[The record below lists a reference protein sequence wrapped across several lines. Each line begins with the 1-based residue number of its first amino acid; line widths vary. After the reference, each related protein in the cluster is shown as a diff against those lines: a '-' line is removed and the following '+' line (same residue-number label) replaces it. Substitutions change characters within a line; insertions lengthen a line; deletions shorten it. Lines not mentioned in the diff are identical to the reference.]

1 MYQCFVWLG
10 LVPNCLQRL
19 SADDTKRQELIFHS
33 TLLISCCF
41 SAFLWF
47 STHLSLFIPCW
58 YYTLL
63 SSWFCSFSLYTLLLL
78 CCLVSTVI
86 SQLFLSLF
94 VPLYI
99 SFPSIP
105 CCCSVVLSLLFFP
118 SCFFLFSF
126 PCTYLSLLY
135 PAAALLSYLYCSF
148 PTASFSSRSFLHI
161 FPFYTLLLLCCLI
174 STVLSQLLLS
184 LLIPLLTSF
193 PSIPCCYSVVLS
205 LLFFPSCFFLLSFP
219 SKLLSL
225 LYPAAA
231 LSSYPLYCSFPD
243 ASFSS
248 RSPLHF
254 FPFYTLL
261 LLCHL
266 IPSTVLSQLL
276 LSPLVPLFTS
286 FPSIPCCCSV
296 I

>member
-1 MYQCFVWLG
+1 MFLKCLMYQCFVWLG

-47 STHLSLFIPCW
+47 STHLSLF
-58 YYTLL
+58 YSLL
-63 SSWFCSFSLYTLLLL
+63 ILY
-78 CCLVSTVI
+78 SAI
-86 SQLFLSLF
+86 FLILIFLF
-94 VPLYI
+94 V
-99 SFPSIP
+99 F
-105 CCCSVVLSLLFFP
+105 
-118 SCFFLFSF
+118 
-126 PCTYLSLLY
+126 
-135 PAAALLSYLYCSF
+135 PAAALLSCLYCSF
-148 PTASFSSRSFLHI
+148 PAVSFSFRSSLH
-161 FPFYTLLLLCCLI
+161 
-174 STVLSQLLLS
+174 
-184 LLIPLLTSF
+184 
-193 PSIPCCYSVVLS
+193 
-205 LLFFPSCFFLLSFP
+205 FF
-219 SKLLSL
+219 SL

-231 LSSYPLYCSFPD
+231 LSSYPLYYSSSS

-276 LSPLVPLFTS
+276 LSPLVPL
-286 FPSIPCCCSV
+286 
-296 I
+296 